1 MSVLPTQSWITA
13 NNPLFLL
20 ANISSLTS
28 SEVKANSVLTN
39 TLSTGQATISSIKGT
54 EGGVNIDFAF
64 ISSLNS
70 DGKIEATEFSSI
82 FTYAQEGTVSTLFTQ
97 HIVLDQA
104 TLDVING
111 NTLLLNGVPL
121 ATTSTS
127 ISSLQDWSFY
137 PALQVVD
144 MNGFN
149 LSNTGNINSQNI
161 FNALNIQSDTFT
173 GLTSLTSPAGTIT
186 NLRTTG
192 LSTNSLQVNTIN
204 NGGNTNWVSPL
215 SVSSLAVSSLTTPF
229 LSVPVVAASGL
240 SSLTVSTG
248 TLNAGTINGQPFI
261 SGSNWSQYPATT
273 DVQMGTWT
281 LNSSNNLNFNAASNT
296 NFTTAGDYTLT
307 ADGGL
312 SIASITDV
320 AITAQNGNRGQISL
334 TAGPG
339 YNNGVAGVI
348 NLTADGGS
356 VLGVGTG
363 GTINITANTPLGLS
377 NLTSK
382 ISLSASGI
390 NSYAGSIPALASV
403 YGYNFIYGQLGVNIC
418 GGLPPFLPNTAGTTY
433 IYGTFGVEIP
443 SDAYMAN
450 IYPYWNGLTTPPDL
464 TINGRYIIPNLAQVC
479 VRMSNVRQIDFQSN
493 VATYMSNL
501 DVLSMTSNGSI
512 NTSNLITS
520 GAQITTLSNINIV
533 GVAALGSQIT
543 GYSNITTSNLTTTTI
558 NGAAY
563 PPLSPPISTVS
574 TFATADVGILT
585 VSSIQKATF
594 LDINTPTIG
603 FSYPGGTNFNN
614 VANMFG
620 ATGSNLQINSA
631 TVSIN
636 AQPGGYVKVGTT
648 TSGDIDTHFLPNATV
663 STQNLFVSTINGQPY
678 STGGGGA
685 TISSFT
691 NLYTSSFEF
700 STATSVG
707 SNTDFNYPIFIDYDS
722 AGNTSTAGVCIAVQA
737 HNYAGGAVINRI
749 EMGAR
754 ATGENYIMSVWPGQ
768 NLEDLNIDSTQ
779 VIFNDGNFS
788 TIVNGDPYGLQT
800 NGIVQAGNISTVAL
814 QCSTI
819 NGVSTDPVFGEF
831 LTTSTITVSGANTPT
846 LIPLDTNTVG
856 NGVSLSAGNVV
867 VAEAGLY
874 EYSFNVQLDKSG
886 GGIDICDLWLQV
898 NTVDVP
904 GTGSRIS
911 IQGATG
917 QCLAVCSFLLSLNA
931 TDRISLVFASADS
944 SMAATFFPAW
954 TTGGGDPYDRPSV
967 PANIVQVRKIR

>member
-20 ANISSLTS
+20 ANISTLTS
-28 SEVKANSVLTN
+28 SEIKANSVLTN
-39 TLSTGQATISSIKGT
+39 TLSTGAATISSIKGT

-149 LSNTGNINSQNI
+149 LSNCGNINSQNI

-192 LSTNSLQVNTIN
+192 LSTNTLQVNTIN

-215 SVSSLAVSSLTTPF
+215 SVSSLAVSSLS
-229 LSVPVVAASGL
+229 LSNLSLPVLQAGGL

-273 DVQMGTWT
+273 DVQMGIWT

-296 NFTTAGDYTLT
+296 NFATGGDYTLT

-320 AITAQNGNRGQISL
+320 AITAQNGNRGQITL
-334 TAGPG
+334 TAEPG
-339 YNNGVAGVI
+339 NNNGVAGVI
-348 NLTADGGS
+348 NLTANGGS
-356 VLGVGTG
+356 VAGVGTG

-433 IYGTFGVEIP
+433 IYGTLGVEIP

-501 DVLSMTSNGSI
+501 DTLSMSSNGSI
-512 NTSNLITS
+512 TTSNLGATTATLPSIGGGGS
-520 GAQITTLSNINIV
+520 GN
-533 GVAALGSQIT
+533 IT
-543 GYSNITTSNLTTTTI
+543 GYSNITTTNLTTTTI

-563 PPLSPPISTVS
+563 PPASGS
-574 TFATADVGILT
+574 
-585 VSSIQKATF
+585 VSSFTTA
-594 LDINTPTIG
+594 
-603 FSYPGGTNFNN
+603 
-614 VANMFG
+614 
-620 ATGSNLQINSA
+620 
-631 TVSIN
+631 SISSL
-636 AQPGGYVKVGTT
+636 T
-648 TSGDIDTHFLPNATV
+648 
-663 STQNLFVSTINGQPY
+663 VSTINGQPF
-678 STGGGGA
+678 TPGGGGG
-685 TISSFT
+685 TT
-691 NLYTSSFEF
+691 NNFSTLNTSSFNF

-707 SNTDFNYPIFIDYDS
+707 SNTNFNYPIFIDYDS

-737 HNYAGGAVINRI
+737 HNYAGGAVVNRI

-768 NLEDLNIDSTQ
+768 NLEELVIDATDVS
-779 VIFNDGNFS
+779 FRDSDGFS
-788 TIVNGDPYGLQT
+788 TIVNQNPYGVAT
-800 NGIVQAGNISTVAL
+800 NGIILAPTVSSASVL
-814 QCSTI
+814 CSTI
-819 NGVSTDPVFGEF
+819 NGVEIPFRYGSFTGNTTQLVSAANTATDATLDTVEINSGIILASPTQVRVQGSGVYRILASPQFA
-831 LTTSTITVSGANTPT
+831 TTSGGQNIADFWITKNGSAVARTNSQMTIQNNGQVFSSVEVI
-846 LIPLDTNTVG
+846 LPLDFGDAVG
-856 NGVSLSAGNVV
+856 AAFASGDSNMALTYYPPGIAGNPETP
-867 VAEAGLY
+867 ALI
-874 EYSFNVQLDKSG
+874 FNITQ
-886 GGIDICDLWLQV
+886 
-898 NTVDVP
+898 
-904 GTGSRIS
+904 IS
-911 IQGATG
+911 
-917 QCLAVCSFLLSLNA
+917 S
-931 TDRISLVFASADS
+931 
-944 SMAATFFPAW
+944 
-954 TTGGGDPYDRPSV
+954 
-967 PANIVQVRKIR
+967 